1 MITRL
6 LILFSVLMFFQESL
20 GGNSKTLM
28 LATISP
34 ASLHID
40 ETLATLR
47 YACQARSIVNRV
59 KVNEDSNNR
68 EIHKLRTEVDR
79 LRAQVQ
85 YYKRQEIQAI
95 EAPPRKIIIETI
107 DANPDDEEEKGR
119 LRQQLREKELELAN
133 AQKSWRER
141 LREADNK
148 CKNEMKL
155 LQQNGLALQLSVA
168 QKQPCLINLA
178 TDPMLSG
185 TLLYILPPGIVR
197 IGKPKPSTHA
207 QSDIVLDGPL
217 VGLNHW

>member
-1 MITRL
+1 MLVNFNGCRFF
-6 LILFSVLMFFQESL
+6 FSQESL
-20 GGNSKTLM
+20 GGNSKTVM

-34 ASLHID
+34 ASLHVD

-68 EIHKLRTEVDR
+68 EISKLRTEVDR
-79 LRAQVQ
+79 LRAQIQ

-107 DANPDDEEEKGR
+107 EANPNDEEEKEK
-119 LRQQLREKELELAN
+119 LRQQLKEREHELAN
-133 AQKSWRER
+133 AEKSWRER
-141 LREADNK
+141 LREANDK

-155 LQQNGLALQLSVA
+155 LQQNGLALKLSVA
-168 QKQPCLINLA
+168 QKHPCLINLTA
-178 TDPMLSG
+178 DPILSG
-185 TLLYILPPGIVR
+185 TLLYILPMGTVR
-197 IGKPKPSTHA
+197 IGRPKPSHQT

-217 VGLNHW
+217 VGANHW

>member
-1 MITRL
+1 
-6 LILFSVLMFFQESL
+6 
-20 GGNSKTLM
+20 M

-34 ASLHID
+34 ASVHVD

-59 KVNEDSNNR
+59 KVNEDLNNR
-68 EIHKLRTEVDR
+68 KIHELQTEVDR

-85 YYKRQEIQAI
+85 YYQRQEIQAV

-107 DANPDDEEEKGR
+107 EANPNDEHEKEK
-119 LRQQLREKELELAN
+119 LRQQLREKEYELAN

-141 LREADNK
+141 LEEAKNK

-155 LQQNGLALQLSVA
+155 LQQNGLALQLSDA
-168 QKQPCLINLA
+168 QKSHPCLINLA

-185 TLLYILPPGIVR
+185 TLLYILPPGVVR
-197 IGKPKPSTHA
+197 IGKPKPSDQA
-207 QSDIVLDGPL
+207 QSDIVLDGL
-217 VGLNHW
+217 WVGLNHWYDKTDNLLHCSQNNFHI

>member
-1 MITRL
+1 
-6 LILFSVLMFFQESL
+6 
-20 GGNSKTLM
+20 M

-34 ASLHID
+34 ASLHLD

-59 KVNEDSNNR
+59 KVNEDPNDRQIR
-68 EIHKLRTEVDR
+68 E
-79 LRAQVQ
+79 LRAEVERLQALQQDYERQKIHAVQ
-85 YYKRQEIQAI
+85 
-95 EAPPRKIIIETI
+95 APPRKIIFETI
-107 DANPDDEEEKGR
+107 DGPDETEKETLRQR
-119 LRQQLREKELELAN
+119 LRETEDELIK

-141 LREADNK
+141 LKEAENLRR
-148 CKNEMKL
+148 NEMRL
-155 LQQNGLALQLSVA
+155 LQQNGLALELSVA

-197 IGKPKPSTHA
+197 IGRLKPSTHA

-217 VGLNHW
+217 VGVNHW